1 MRERNTLNAL
11 FGTFCFA
18 IFANHQNLNAQAQ
31 VQALAQTQALAQA
44 IPFNWIQFNEQ
55 PKELI
60 NIFRHLSSK
69 GSSPGFEAGLTTQKI
84 VAGTDLNLFNFSC
97 LYHSKNSFGLNLI
110 HFGSPDFQTSQGALG
125 YLWHHPKF
133 DVAFSTQWQKSTL
146 SPWVF
151 APGASVTYN
160 YTKNSRFSAYYK
172 FNESMGLG
180 YHMVL
185 KKGGML
191 NINYSVPSFSIS
203 ENTHQFSCSFY
214 YPAFDKIWLGI
225 ESCPQRRFNQLTLL
239 YRVSDRL
246 NAAIHSGY
254 FSSLQTFNLSFYA
267 GLSLP

>member
-1 MRERNTLNAL
+1 MRGSNTLNTL

-31 VQALAQTQALAQA
+31 TQT

-55 PKELI
+55 PNELI
-60 NIFRHLSSK
+60 TIFRHRPGK
-69 GSSPGFEAGLTTQKI
+69 GTSPGFEIGLTSQKI

-97 LYHSKNSFGLNLI
+97 LYHNKNGFGLNLI
-110 HFGSPDFQTSQGALG
+110 QFGSPDFQTSQGALG

-133 DVAFSTQWQKSTL
+133 DVAFSTQFQKSTL
-146 SPWVF
+146 SPWEF
-151 APGASVTYN
+151 TPGVSATYIN
-160 YTKNSRFSAYYK
+160 TKNSKFSAYYK

-180 YHMVL
+180 YHLVL
-185 KKGGML
+185 KKGGMF
-191 NINYSVPSFSIS
+191 NINYSVPSVSIS

-214 YPAFDKIWLGI
+214 YPTSEKIWLGI

-246 NAAIHSGY
+246 NAAIHTGY